1 LQESLLLAKKKVFQF
16 NNQTSI
22 ASKNI
27 TKIQLIGKEIQVK
40 CYGKTFSG
48 YVNNETKNTLQI
60 ITKSGLKIL
69 PKDQANVQIKI
80 NNQLITIK
88 GTQLKGRHEDRIKHR
103 MKRKW

>member
-1 LQESLLLAKKKVFQF
+1 LAKKKVNQF
-16 NNQTSI
+16 NTQTDTV
-22 ASKNI
+22 SKNV
-27 TKIQLIGKEIQVK
+27 TKIQLIGKEIEIN

-48 YVNNETKNTLQI
+48 YVNNETKNTIQL
-60 ITKSGLKIL
+60 ITKSGLKTI
-69 PKDQANVQIKI
+69 PKDQASVQIKI

>member
-1 LQESLLLAKKKVFQF
+1 MQEYLLLTKKKVSQV
-16 NNQTSI
+16 NNQTDK
-22 ASKNI
+22 ASKNQ
-27 TKIQLIGKEIQVK
+27 KKVRLIGKEIHVT

-48 YVNNETKNTLQI
+48 YVNNETRNTIQI
-60 ITKSGLKIL
+60 NTKSGLKTI
-69 PKDQANVQIKI
+69 PKDQASVQIKI

>member
-1 LQESLLLAKKKVFQF
+1 MKKVNQF
-16 NNQTSI
+16 KDYKDI

-27 TKIQLIGKEIQVK
+27 TKLQLIGKEINVK
-40 CYGKTFSG
+40 CYGKNFTG
-48 YVNNETKNTLQI
+48 YVNNETKNTIQL
-60 ITKSGLKIL
+60 ITKSGLKTL
-69 PKDQANVQIKI
+69 PKDQASVQIKI

>member
-1 LQESLLLAKKKVFQF
+1 MQELLLLAKKKVIQF
-16 NNQTSI
+16 NNQTGI
-22 ASKNI
+22 VSKNI
-27 TKIQLIGKEIQVK
+27 TKLQLIGKEIQVI

-48 YVNNETKNTLQI
+48 YVNNETKNTIQL
-60 ITKSGLKIL
+60 ITKSGLKII
-69 PKDQANVQIKI
+69 PKDQASVQIKI